1 MTERYEQMELDTRSD
16 FQRAIAEL
24 ASDAVDEAHKLVKVS
39 VESSSEAIMP
49 NLVRNR
55 YEAYGIAAE
64 QMIRV
69 NLATKMVKK
78 DVDGLLETLTD
89 PNRSAVEATSS
100 IYNSATAAA
109 GILIQAAAIIKRTM
123 DNLYIEESALG
134 SRPTPIEE
142 YLDSQDF
149 QEAEPVDAESAD
161 ENEMEEE

>member
-1 MTERYEQMELDTRSD
+1 MTERYEQMEIDTRSD
-16 FQRAIAEL
+16 FQRAIEEL
-24 ASDAVDEAHKLVKVS
+24 AADAVSEAHKLVKVS
-39 VESSSEAIMP
+39 CESSSEAIMP
-49 NLVRNR
+49 GRVRNR

-69 NLATKMVKK
+69 SIATKAIKK

-109 GILIQAAAIIKRTM
+109 GVLIQAAAIIERTM
-123 DNLYIEESALG
+123 DNLYLEESAF
-134 SRPTPIEE
+134 SQRPTPIEE
-142 YLDSQDF
+142 YLDNQDF

-161 ENEMEEE
+161 ENETEE

>member
-1 MTERYEQMELDTRSD
+1 MLFRS
-16 FQRAIAEL
+16 
-24 ASDAVDEAHKLVKVS
+24 
-39 VESSSEAIMP
+39 
-49 NLVRNR
+49 
-55 YEAYGIAAE
+55 
-64 QMIRV
+64 
-69 NLATKMVKK
+69 
-78 DVDGLLETLTD
+78 ETLTD